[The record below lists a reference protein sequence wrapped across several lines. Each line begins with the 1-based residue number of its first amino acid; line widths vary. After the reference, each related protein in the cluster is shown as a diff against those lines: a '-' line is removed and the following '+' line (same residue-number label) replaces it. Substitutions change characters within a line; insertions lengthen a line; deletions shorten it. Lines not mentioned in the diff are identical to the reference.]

1 MRIVLFGPPGAGKGT
16 QAEMLVKHY
25 GVRHIS
31 TGQIIR
37 AAMAAGTPIGQEAK
51 KYVNEGRLLPDDLV
65 RQLAEKAIGESDYH
79 AFVLDGFPRNVRQAE
94 WLEKFLQQHE
104 KPIQVVLSIQLP
116 DEEIVERLSQRRIH
130 KITGDT
136 YHLSFKPPPAHID
149 PEMIVQRPDDRPDA
163 IRERLV
169 IYHRETAPLEEYYQ
183 GSQCIRLI
191 DGSGTVDEVFAR
203 VQAVLREVI
212 EKERVL

>member
-51 KYVNEGRLLPDDLV
+51 KYVNEGQLLPDHLV
-65 RQLAEKAIGESDYH
+65 RQLAEEALRESDFH
-79 AFVLDGFPRNVRQAE
+79 AFVLDGFPRNVAQAE
-94 WLEKFLQQHE
+94 WLADLLNAQNS
-104 KPIQVVLSIQLP
+104 PIQVVLSIQLP

-130 KITGDT
+130 KVTGET
-136 YHLSFKPPPAHID
+136 YHLSFKPPPPHID

-169 IYHRETAPLEEYYQ
+169 IYHRETAPLEEYYRD
-183 GSQCIRLI
+183 GKCIRLI
-191 DGSGTVDEVFAR
+191 DGSGSVDEVFGR
-203 VQAVLREVI
+203 IQTVLREVI
-212 EKERVL
+212 EKEKVF